1 MEKLR
6 FREFEE
12 LEELEELEDEL
23 LSFDNP
29 DIDRFDVA
37 SFFIVYEL
45 NQ

>member
-12 LEELEELEDEL
+12 LEELEDEL
-23 LSFDNP
+23 ISFDKP
-29 DIDRFDVA
+29 EIDRLEVI
-37 SFFIVYEL
+37 SNCILWV